1 VYTSVQTANI
11 MPRQNSAQHRNEV
24 DEFDI
29 EINSRDDKKLMYV
42 NRDRGGCCRYYKCIL
57 FILFLGV
64 ALAVAFEF
72 FIDIEQVQNFF
83 SSTPSVDDAAE
94 LDAEKRNSEDGNLR
108 FRSIVNDQGR
118 SVLRF
123 KILQLA
129 DLHFGENPW
138 TDWGPAQDRRSSI
151 AIQSYIRDENPDLVI
166 LSGDQLTSKNIDANA
181 TMYHSKIIAAML
193 EAKPEI
199 KWATI
204 FGNHDD
210 EMYRRTYDDGTIV
223 QHDAKTSR
231 EDLVALDMAYKGSY
245 TLQGGAPDFV
255 SGTSNYVLFIQG
267 DTDTDVLLNTYFF
280 DSGGGHIAK
289 MNHQNQITWFRNQQN
304 QTPKIPSVAFQH
316 IPTSEDAFAYR
327 GNICGGP
334 SGEGVSPVN
343 TDSGL
348 MQALIDDGSVHFMS
362 VGHNHGNDYCCP
374 ANGNINSVLSL
385 CFGRHSGHG
394 GYSTY
399 KDGVKWD
406 KGARI
411 YMMEYEEDRFNW
423 SSYVR
428 TENGNIEDEYQP

>member
-1 VYTSVQTANI
+1 MAKRKWVSNQNTA
-11 MPRQNSAQHRNEV
+11 
-24 DEFDI
+24 
-29 EINSRDDKKLMYV
+29 
-42 NRDRGGCCRYYKCIL
+42 CRLTCANMVCPPPNK
-57 FILFLGV
+57 
-64 ALAVAFEF
+64 
-72 FIDIEQVQNFF
+72 
-83 SSTPSVDDAAE
+83 PP
-94 LDAEKRNSEDGNLR
+94 LR
-108 FRSIVNDQGR
+108 FRRVVNDRGR

-129 DLHFGENPW
+129 DLHYGENPC
-138 TDWGPAQDRRSSI
+138 TDWGPAQDLRSSI
-151 AIQSYIRDENPDLVI
+151 AIQSYIRHENPDLVI
-166 LSGDQLTSKNIDANA
+166 LSGDQLTSINIDANA
-181 TMYHSKIIAAML
+181 RVYHSKIITSML

-210 EMYRRTYDDGTIV
+210 EMDRRAYDGGTIV
-223 QHDAKTSR
+223 QHNAKTSR

-245 TLQGGAPDFV
+245 TLHPF
-255 SGTSNYVLFIQG
+255 YPEG
-267 DTDTDVLLNTYFF
+267 DTDTDVLLENTYFF

-334 SGEGVSPVN
+334 SGDGVSSAN
-343 TDSGL
+343 ADSGL
-348 MQALIDDGSVHFMS
+348 MQALLDDGSVHFLS
-362 VGHNHGNDYCCP
+362 IGHNHGNDYCCP

-406 KGARI
+406 KGASMRRI
-411 YMMEYEEDRFNW
+411 DSIGLLALALKVEMV
-423 SSYVR
+423 S
-428 TENGNIEDEYQP
+428 